1 MYPSPYDFIFMLNFN
16 TTTQTRKTFKMKLH
30 HPIEKIELIKFQV
43 SGNNIYYNNNYSYHC
58 GEWTTISYTFLM

>member
-43 SGNNIYYNNNYSYHC
+43 S
-58 GEWTTISYTFLM
+58 